1 MQTSIF
7 DTLKSNKGYVCE
19 CCGSFVKEYT
29 RSFNCNMA
37 LLLVRLYKHGKI
49 GYVHIEKFLA
59 ENGYSRCGDFSYLVH
74 YKLLQKLNEDRPD
87 GSSRN
92 GYYKLTGTA
101 IMFLEGK
108 LTVSAKFKMF
118 NGKFM
123 GFEGEQINIQTA
135 LGKRFSYAEL
145 MGKELEQKAEPK
157 Y

>member
-1 MQTSIF
+1 MQTVMSFPDKI
-7 DTLKSNKGYVCE
+7 KGYTCK
-19 CCGSFVKEYT
+19 CCGTFIKEYT

-37 LLLVRLYKHGKI
+37 VLLLRLYKHGKT
-49 GYVHIEKFLA
+49 GFVHIEKFLA

-101 IMFLEGK
+101 VMFIEKK

-123 GFEGEQINIQTA
+123 GFEGEQIDIITA
-135 LGKRFSYAEL
+135 LGKRFSYNEL
-145 MGKELEQKAEPK
+145 MNKEPEKQTEPQ